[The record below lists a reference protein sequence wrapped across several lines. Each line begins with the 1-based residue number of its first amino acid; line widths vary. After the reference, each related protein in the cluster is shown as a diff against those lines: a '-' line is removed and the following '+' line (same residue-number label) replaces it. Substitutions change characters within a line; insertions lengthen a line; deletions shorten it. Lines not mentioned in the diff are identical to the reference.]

1 MTCNHDHNNRY
12 DCDHD
17 RHDHYNYRL
26 TFDDHDDYRLT
37 FDVVN
42 PYSEALI
49 ESVANCGAAETDL
62 AIGKVIFYILIF
74 FIILTMMMISKV
86 ISFYDHSDN
95 HNIGCFEINFDFNF
109 NDNVF

>member
-1 MTCNHDHNNRY
+1 MTCNHDQTHDHRH

-17 RHDHYNYRL
+17 LH
-26 TFDDHDDYRLT
+26 DHDDYRLT

-62 AIGKVIFYILIF
+62 AIGKVLVTSDIQLREICA
-74 FIILTMMMISKV
+74 ISYEV
-86 ISFYDHSDN
+86 
-95 HNIGCFEINFDFNF
+95 
-109 NDNVF
+109 

>member
-1 MTCNHDHNNRY
+1 MTVTMTCNHDQTHDHRH

-17 RHDHYNYRL
+17 LH
-26 TFDDHDDYRLT
+26 DHDDYRLT

-74 FIILTMMMISKV
+74 FH
-86 ISFYDHSDN
+86 Y
-95 HNIGCFEINFDFNF
+95 FDDDDDQQGDLFL
-109 NDNVF
+109 